1 MTAPAPSVAVL
12 VAAYEA
18 APYVGHAV
26 RSALAQD
33 YVGDVHVI
41 VTDDGSTDGTGD
53 VVAAIAAEHPERV
66 TLVRQENR
74 GSVGAVNRCAEQQ
87 AALDA
92 DYLAILDADD
102 AWPADKLTAQIALL
116 ESRPEVGLVYGDMR
130 VIDGAGNVV
139 QESWLADA
147 RPPAGRSFSTFLREN
162 LVTGSSIVVRGTLRD
177 ALFPIPPDDMAW
189 ADWWLAVRV
198 SQFSEIAYLPLPRT
212 LYRFHGT
219 NMSLGAQGTARLR
232 ELRRG
237 LRLQRWFLRRV
248 EAADVDV
255 EELERAWDA
264 FARVASEALTVAG
277 TPFVELVSVSDL
289 DRAEAASLAARA
301 RELAGNDQL
310 HEALAVAVRGAAADP
325 LSDDA
330 RGALLDVRAALGPG
344 AVGPQPLRG
353 ARPLV
358 ACVAADDL
366 LRDPALLR
374 GCADAFGDLEDVTI
388 AVDAVEFDAS
398 EAAARISALA
408 EEHGFA
414 DDPRLDLAL
423 VVGPLDEL
431 GAARLRAGLT
441 VRIGTRRPSDGTAW
455 FAPDDLAGAR
465 AALLAARAR

>member
-1 MTAPAPSVAVL
+1 MTAPSVAVL

-18 APYVGHAV
+18 APYVGQAV

-33 YVGDVHVI
+33 YAGDVHV
-41 VTDDGSTDGTGD
+41 VVVDDGSTDGTGD
-53 VVAAIAAEHPERV
+53 VVAGVAADFPGRV

-74 GSVGAVNRCAEQQ
+74 GSVGAVNRCAEQD
-87 AALDA
+87 AALQA
-92 DYLAILDADD
+92 DHLAILDADD
-102 AWPADKLTAQIALL
+102 AWPAGKLTAQIALL

-130 VIDGAGNVV
+130 VIDGAGQVV

-147 RPPAGRSFSTFLREN
+147 RPPSGRSFSTFLREN
-162 LVTGSSIVVRGTLRD
+162 LVTGSSIVVRGELRD
-177 ALFPIPPDDMAW
+177 VLFPIPDDMAW
-189 ADWWLAVRV
+189 ADWWLAVRA
-198 SQFSEIAYLPLPRT
+198 SQFAEVAYLPIPRT

-219 NMSLGAQGTARLR
+219 NMSLGAQGAARLR

-248 EAADVDV
+248 ESSAVSV

-264 FARVASEALTVAG
+264 FARVAAEALSVAG
-277 TPFVELVSVSDL
+277 TPFVELVSVSDE
-289 DRAEAASLAARA
+289 DRAEAAALAASA
-301 RELAGNDQL
+301 RELLSSDQL
-310 HEALAVAVRGAAADP
+310 HEALAVATRAAAADP
-325 LSDDA
+325 PGDDA
-330 RGALLDVRAALGPG
+330 RGALLEVRAQLGPD

-366 LRDPALLR
+366 LRDPALMR
-374 GCADAFGDLEDVTI
+374 GLADRFGDLEDVTI

-408 EEHGFA
+408 NEQGFA

-431 GAARLRAGLT
+431 GAARLHAGLT
-441 VRIGTRRPSDGTAW
+441 VRIGTRRPSDGTPW

-465 AALLAARAR
+465 AALLAARG